1 MENIYWI
8 VTGIIALLGFVH
20 CLIHFLAYLKLILR
34 STKLKPTTMK
44 DLLEMKDE
52 LAQKPRYLRL
62 EGKASQ
68 DTSIQTPFSRKDVIY
83 FDAWAEQCWISS
95 QGKGEKKESW
105 EVYQNVQLSP
115 FFLIDETGKAPV
127 LIHRLMKV
135 QTENR
140 EFNRYNEPLSYPGV
154 DFNYKSFKPR
164 YVKEEYFE
172 YTERYIPDGEKIYFL
187 GEVQFENGVFLLKKT
202 EEKTAFEMVDP
213 ILKYAA
219 QGSPANHGL
228 YEISGISD
236 IPVATLFST
245 VIKKLAIYGFFLL
258 LCASC
263 MVLSLV
269 ALTGQPHSFA
279 RFLFSSKGMAL
290 YFLNFAGTIG
300 LFIVH
305 SFMVK
310 FRSAGNY
317 NDQDRFTKFKCDR
330 RQDLRPPM

>member
-8 VTGIIALLGFVH
+8 VTGIIAFLGFIH
-20 CLIHFLAYLKLILR
+20 CLIHFLAHLKLI
-34 STKLKPTTMK
+34 SHSVSLKPTPIK

-52 LAQKPRYLRL
+52 LAQNPRYLRL

-68 DTSIQTPFSRKDVIY
+68 DTSIQAPFSRKDVIY
-83 FDAWAEQCWISS
+83 FDALAEQCWIST

-115 FFLIDETGKAPV
+115 FLLSDETGSAPV

-135 QTENR
+135 QTRNR
-140 EFNRYNEPLSYPGV
+140 EFNRYNEPLSYPGIE
-154 DFNYKSFKPR
+154 FNYKSFKPR

-172 YTERYIPDGEKIYFL
+172 YMERYIPEGEKIYCF
-187 GEVQFENGVFLLKKT
+187 GEVQFENGVFVLKKA
-202 EEKTAFEMVDP
+202 EEKTAFEMEDP
-213 ILKYAA
+213 ILKYVAHA
-219 QGSPANHGL
+219 NPTNHGL
-228 YEISGISD
+228 HNISGISD
-236 IPVATLFST
+236 IPPENLFSAGKT
-245 VIKKLAIYGFFLL
+245 KLAVYALL
-258 LCASC
+258 LFLCTSC
-263 MVLSLV
+263 IALSLV

-290 YFLNFAGTIG
+290 YFLNFAGIII

-310 FRSAGNY
+310 FRPTGTN
-317 NDQDRFTKFKCDR
+317 NQ
-330 RQDLRPPM
+330 